1 MRLHAIPLCLAAGL
15 ALAAWSDVRTQSG
28 PPMSGTAAG
37 PGAPPLQQASGAIGG
52 GSANASA
59 GTPSI
64 TGAAGG
70 GRPTIEYSG
79 TGGNVGSPTPP
90 TLPTT
95 GRSRSN

>member
-1 MRLHAIPLCLAAGL
+1 MRLHAFPLCLAAGL
-15 ALAAWSDVRTQSG
+15 ALAACSDVRTQSG
-28 PPMSGTAAG
+28 PPISGTAAG

-59 GTPSI
+59 GTASFGN
-64 TGAAGG
+64 TQGA
-70 GRPTIEYSG
+70 RPDVQYTTPG
-79 TGGNVGSPTPP
+79 TGNVGSPTPP